1 MWSLVLLQSDRL
13 KSVIQGLPNVQGELM
28 QYHDMTAAGSL
39 ITAVAPL
46 TVFLV
51 FQRYFIKGLTV
62 GADKG

>member
-1 MWSLVLLQSDRL
+1 
-13 KSVIQGLPNVQGELM
+13 M